1 MEINKLEEE
10 IVKKFVVKNKQERIL
25 WELGSSKKREQV
37 FWRFAGT
44 AIFRPECLHFLNY
57 MAPNELEK
65 YLSKFVHTKNV
76 YYLGEDYIGEITLK
90 ESLEKINMGA
100 ICIIYCGN
108 GIGYYQGEEDQG
120 HRPRCLLR
128 AVAAEK

>member
-1 MEINKLEEE
+1 MEMHKIEEE
-10 IVKKFVVKNKQERIL
+10 IIKTFVVKNKQERIL

-44 AIFRPECLHFLNY
+44 AIFKAECLNFLKY
-57 MAPNELEK
+57 MTPNELEK
-65 YLSKFVHTKNV
+65 YLSRFVHTKNV
-76 YYLGEDYIGEITLK
+76 YYLGEDYIGGMSLK
-90 ESLEKINMGA
+90 ESLVRVNMGA

-128 AVAAEK
+128 AVAAE